1 MNVREQPGVACCL
14 RGPVLFCGEGILRF
28 TPVRVA
34 LLPSTTERKD
44 GRVASRVDRCYDA
57 PVSFVVIANRPVGK
71 AEEDE

>member
-1 MNVREQPGVACCL
+1 
-14 RGPVLFCGEGILRF
+14 
-28 TPVRVA
+28 
-34 LLPSTTERKD
+34 LPSTTERKD